1 MLGCVHMLAVRMLH
15 YIGHG
20 VMYARPHKWYYDVCT
35 GKLVVGLWP
44 VDSVP
49 NNAFIAPL
57 KPVLISEVAMH

>member
-1 MLGCVHMLAVRMLH
+1 MPDHTSG
-15 YIGHG
+15 I
-20 VMYARPHKWYYDVCT
+20 VMYVRT
-35 GKLVVGLWP
+35 GKLVFGLWP